1 MVASHLAGVRLGTF
15 DQVSTEHV
23 REPELEEHAT
33 TEVERRLGI
42 VEVDQVLRDVAAEL
56 VVRELDRSHRRRVLG
71 ARRAAGARWCTAHEE
86 ARRGKTEPEHPRS
99 TKMPSLREEK
109 RGTPRHGLVF
119 VAMRGCNLTR
129 R

>member
-1 MVASHLAGVRLGTF
+1 MRVRVRVRVRV
-15 DQVSTEHV
+15 QVKV
-23 REPELEEHAT
+23 KRAA
-33 TEVERRLGI
+33 EVERCLGI

-86 ARRGKTEPEHPRS
+86 ARRGETEPEHPRS

-109 RGTPRHGLVF
+109 RGTPQV
-119 VAMRGCNLTR
+119 TPW
-129 R
+129 